1 MEDELEYKPM
11 PLEEQDRLLKS
22 ITELSKI
29 SEELDD
35 PKVSEALSWIIL
47 IMTKPDVPAN
57 RATPIINFLQASS
70 AAFQMQAKYYML
82 LGKGEHNAAVKKNLY
97 LSLSSETSDLVAALK
112 YTTRVY

>member
-1 MEDELEYKPM
+1 MEDDYQPM
-11 PLEEQDRLLKS
+11 PTEEQDKLISS
-22 ITELSKI
+22 ITEVSKI
-29 SEELDD
+29 AEELDNEQ
-35 PKVSEALSWIIL
+35 VNQALAWIIL

-70 AAFQMQAKYYML
+70 GVFKMQAKYFML

-97 LSLSSETSDLVAALK
+97 MSLSEETEKLVQALK